1 MNPILVFEQ
10 LLNGAGYGLML
21 FLIAAGLTLVFGIM
35 DVMNLSHGSLFM
47 VGAYVAATVHVQSGS
62 LAGAVLVAIAATML
76 VAVLLEVTLMRR
88 LYGRDHLAQVLAT
101 FGVILVA
108 DDAVKMVWGPSPIMA
123 PTPAALAGP
132 VELFAGLPY
141 PSYRLVV
148 LGAGVLV
155 AGLLYLLVN
164 HSRVGMLVRAG
175 ASDRWMA
182 ELMGVRVK
190 RVFSGIFLLGAAL
203 AALAGA
209 LMGPIMAVQV
219 GMGESI
225 LIPALVV
232 IVIGGIGSVRGAFVA
247 ALLVGLVDTIGR
259 AFLPLVLLGALALF
273 PLVAAALGL
282 DFYIGFV
289 RRVLVVALAAASLNF
304 IMGFGGMVALGHAG
318 FVGVGAYAVVMLSDA
333 GVTSAWVVWAAAMA
347 LAALAALLI
356 GAVSLR
362 TRGVYFIM
370 ITLAFAQMLYFVFVS
385 LRSYG
390 GDDGYTLP
398 MRPLLGLGLNG
409 ADESTLYWVVLAL
422 VALVLW
428 CLDRAT
434 ASRFGAALTG
444 IRDNETRMRAL
455 GYPVYLLQLTAFV
468 LAGAVAG
475 LAGALLATGN
485 SFVSQSM
492 MHWTQSATL
501 IVMVVIGGLGRR
513 WGGPGGA
520 AVWLTLEEVLKLN
533 TDYWHMPLG
542 ALLIVTA
549 LYAPQGL
556 AALADR
562 RARSAR

>member
-164 HSRVGMLVRAG
+164 HSRVGM
-175 ASDRWMA
+175 
-182 ELMGVRVK
+182 
-190 RVFSGIFLLGAAL
+190 
-203 AALAGA
+203 
-209 LMGPIMAVQV
+209 PVQV

-259 AFLPLVLLGALALF
+259 AFLPLLLTWGRYV
-273 PLVAAALGL
+273 P
-282 DFYIGFV
+282 
-289 RRVLVVALAAASLNF
+289 R
-304 IMGFGGMVALGHAG
+304 
-318 FVGVGAYAVVMLSDA
+318 
-333 GVTSAWVVWAAAMA
+333 WPC
-347 LAALAALLI
+347 
-356 GAVSLR
+356 
-362 TRGVYFIM
+362 TR
-370 ITLAFAQMLYFVFVS
+370 
-385 LRSYG
+385 
-390 GDDGYTLP
+390 
-398 MRPLLGLGLNG
+398 
-409 ADESTLYWVVLAL
+409 
-422 VALVLW
+422 
-428 CLDRAT
+428 
-434 ASRFGAALTG
+434 
-444 IRDNETRMRAL
+444 
-455 GYPVYLLQLTAFV
+455 
-468 LAGAVAG
+468 
-475 LAGALLATGN
+475 
-485 SFVSQSM
+485 
-492 MHWTQSATL
+492 
-501 IVMVVIGGLGRR
+501 
-513 WGGPGGA
+513 
-520 AVWLTLEEVLKLN
+520 
-533 TDYWHMPLG
+533 
-542 ALLIVTA
+542 
-549 LYAPQGL
+549 
-556 AALADR
+556 
-562 RARSAR
+562 